1 MGILWDTW
9 KKFSASSA
17 RLFSPLV
24 LSPWLP
30 HHHHHPDGMKLSQ
43 SNGRD
48 SSTVP
53 RSFDT
58 FAATTFCYA
67 NYSRLP
73 SLDACQISPR
83 SKQNIKQAW
92 TSERTVKRPSTV
104 GAFARNPSLP
114 QTGLKQRPQFGAVA
128 KIPRLSVAIYDHPLI
143 TCFILFYF
151 FPRLEAFCQS
161 LFVHLLGQYR
171 LPHCYSH
178 SYAGPCRIKFKRL
191 SNRLLCILAA
201 CSKIVAHSCRFL
213 TVYDPRVT

>member
-1 MGILWDTW
+1 M
-9 KKFSASSA
+9 SASSA

-30 HHHHHPDGMKLSQ
+30 HHHHHPDGMKL
-43 SNGRD
+43 
-48 SSTVP
+48 
-53 RSFDT
+53 
-58 FAATTFCYA
+58 TFCYA

-114 QTGLKQRPQFGAVA
+114 QTGLKQRPQYGAAA
-128 KIPRLSVAIYDHPLI
+128 KIPRLSVAIHDHPLI
-143 TCFILFYF
+143 TCFINSDF

>member
-1 MGILWDTW
+1 MLIIRVCHLSMHVKSVPDQNKT
-9 KKFSASSA
+9 SSK
-17 RLFSPLV
+17 
-24 LSPWLP
+24 
-30 HHHHHPDGMKLSQ
+30 HG
-43 SNGRD
+43 
-48 SSTVP
+48 
-53 RSFDT
+53 
-58 FAATTFCYA
+58 
-67 NYSRLP
+67 
-73 SLDACQISPR
+73 
-83 SKQNIKQAW
+83 

-114 QTGLKQRPQFGAVA
+114 QTGLKQRPQYGAAA
-128 KIPRLSVAIYDHPLI
+128 KIPRLSVAIHDHPLI
-143 TCFILFYF
+143 TCFINSDF

>member
-1 MGILWDTW
+1 MGYLEKIECKLCPA
-9 KKFSASSA
+9 FLSSRSFTMA
-17 RLFSPLV
+17 ATPSPP
-24 LSPWLP
+24 SWR
-30 HHHHHPDGMKLSQ
+30 HEAQ
-43 SNGRD
+43 SVQWEGFI
-48 SSTVP
+48 STVP

-73 SLDACQISPR
+73 SLDACQISPT

-114 QTGLKQRPQFGAVA
+114 QTGLKQRPQYGAAA
-128 KIPRLSVAIYDHPLI
+128 KIPRLSVAIHDHPLI
-143 TCFILFYF
+143 TCFIDSDF